1 MIYAQSDHLLSIF
14 GPKHIWNCIEISIL
28 LWYLANKLSIIETW
42 EQLINFPK
50 IVHLKAVLYPKNL
63 LKYQAKVY
71 GNDKTQGFCKTYQKF
86 KYISDSNIK
95 LNLAFLGTFPVQ
107 HCFWLC
113 LDCYCL
119 CFCCLFEEWCC
130 SVITPCPEKS
140 TDLFGIKA
148 VIKPDPFSVTII
160 TLLKHILWSVK
171 EPMEADFC

>member
-1 MIYAQSDHLLSIF
+1 MREGLLSF
-14 GPKHIWNCIEISIL
+14 DFKNNCALLTFLDEKWQKTARNVCDKILQTLSYIGYHAETASEI
-28 LWYLANKLSIIETW
+28 
-42 EQLINFPK
+42 Q
-50 IVHLKAVLYPKNL
+50 
-63 LKYQAKVY
+63 
-71 GNDKTQGFCKTYQKF
+71 
-86 KYISDSNIK
+86 ISDSNIK

-148 VIKPDPFSVTII
+148 GIKPDPFSVTII
-160 TLLKHILWSVK
+160 TLLKHILSLVK